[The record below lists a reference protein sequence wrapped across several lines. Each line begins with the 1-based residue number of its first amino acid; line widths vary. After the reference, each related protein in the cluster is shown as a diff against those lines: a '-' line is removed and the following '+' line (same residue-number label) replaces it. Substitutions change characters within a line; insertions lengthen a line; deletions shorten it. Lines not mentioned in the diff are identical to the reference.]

1 MIRNLPY
8 PAEDAASP
16 RAPTIQQKTDYLG
29 GRISLRNSLPAQIR
43 ILGCPG
49 SVLTNLAGIEQMI
62 ICY

>member
-8 PAEDAASP
+8 PAEGAASP
-16 RAPTIQQKTDYLG
+16 RPPTIQQKTDLG
-29 GRISLRNSLPAQIR
+29 GRISLRNSFPAQIR